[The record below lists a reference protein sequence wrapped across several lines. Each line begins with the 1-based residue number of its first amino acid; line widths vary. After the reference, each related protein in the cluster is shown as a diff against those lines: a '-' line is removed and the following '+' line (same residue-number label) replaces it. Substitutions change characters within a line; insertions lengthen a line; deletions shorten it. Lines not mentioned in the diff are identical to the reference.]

1 MKRQEQAAAAKL
13 QVDELRVQVQQ
24 DKAATKLQAVQR
36 GRAARKE
43 VAILRYRRKQE
54 LLAQQVPHVCY
65 NYVRVR
71 LKIIRNSETM
81 HD

>member
-1 MKRQEQAAAAKL
+1 MATLRTLKRQEQAAAAKL

-24 DKAATKLQAVQR
+24 EDKAATKLQAVQR

-65 NYVRVR
+65 NYGSV
-71 LKIIRNSETM
+71 
-81 HD
+81 

>member
-1 MKRQEQAAAAKL
+1 MATLRTLKRQEQAAAAKL

-54 LLAQQVPHVCY
+54 LLAQQVPHACY
-65 NYVRVR
+65 NYGSV
-71 LKIIRNSETM
+71 
-81 HD
+81 

>member
-54 LLAQQVPHVCY
+54 LLAQQVPH
-65 NYVRVR
+65 R

>member
-1 MKRQEQAAAAKL
+1 MATLRTLKRQEQAAAAKL

-43 VAILRYRRKQE
+43 VAIVRYRRKQE

-65 NYVRVR
+65 NYGSV
-71 LKIIRNSETM
+71 
-81 HD
+81 